1 MINNTNILSYFIKD
15 IKDPT
20 ERNFYKQKNIDNII
34 EIVYKYKR
42 LFMINKNF
50 IPNHIYNYKTNI
62 AITNALCNYKIEI
75 SKKHKVKI
83 IFYKKDKEILTLNY
97 NFIAYYFIYNK
108 YLVKTFLYY
117 LVDNINYTYIRIK
130 YYNMHKYIYNTGY
143 VFKYKYSHICIMNK
157 YELHYYNRFFSIYN

>member
-34 EIVYKYKR
+34 EIVYKDKR

-50 IPNHIYNYKTNI
+50 TPNHIYNYKTNI

-75 SKKHKVKI
+75 NNKHKVKI

-97 NFIAYYFIYNK
+97 YFIYNK
-108 YLVKTFLYY
+108 YLVKTFLY
-117 LVDNINYTYIRIK
+117 
-130 YYNMHKYIYNTGY
+130 IY
-143 VFKYKYSHICIMNK
+143 
-157 YELHYYNRFFSIYN
+157 